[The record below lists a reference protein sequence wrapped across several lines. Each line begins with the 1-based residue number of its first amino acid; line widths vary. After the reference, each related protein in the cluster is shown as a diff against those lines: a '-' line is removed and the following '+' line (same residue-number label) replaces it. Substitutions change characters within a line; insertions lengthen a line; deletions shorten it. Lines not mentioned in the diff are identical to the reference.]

1 MITFTL
7 SRLIQS
13 AFVLL
18 IMSFVIY
25 VLLGLMPGDPIDLMI
40 GADPNVTAA
49 DVARLKALQGL
60 DRPILERYGAWLENA
75 VVGDFGYSRLFA
87 KPVLEVLGP
96 RLLNSLVLMSIS
108 LLVALTIAIPA
119 GIHAARRPG
128 SWTDQVINLL
138 CFAGI
143 SVPPFWLALL
153 LILFFAVSL
162 GALPASGMG
171 TIGENGLLDRL
182 PYMVLPILTLSAAGI
197 AGYTRHVRAA
207 MIEVLCEDYIRTA
220 RAKGVGEGRVVWRHA
235 LHNAL
240 LPVVT
245 IVALDF
251 GSLFSGALVTETMFS
266 WLGMGKTIYDAVMGN
281 DYNLALVGL
290 LLATGITL
298 LANILADIAYAWLD
312 PRIHYRVERG
322 A

>member
-1 MITFTL
+1 MIG
-7 SRLIQS
+7 
-13 AFVLL
+13 FVLTRL
-18 IMSFVIY
+18 GQSVLVLLVMSFIIY
-25 VLLGLMPGDPIDLMI
+25 ILLGLMPGDPIDLMI

-60 DRPILERYGAWLENA
+60 DQPLLDRYAAWLENA

-96 RLLNSLVLMSIS
+96 RLWNSLILMAIS
-108 LLVALTIAIPA
+108 LVVALSIAIPA

-153 LILFFAVSL
+153 LILLFAVSL

-171 TIGENGLLDRL
+171 TIGEDGWADRAR
-182 PYMVLPILTLSAAGI
+182 YMVLPVLTLSAAGV

-207 MIEVLCEDYIRTA
+207 MIEVLREDYVRTA
-220 RAKGVGEGRVVWRHA
+220 RAKGVPESRVVWRHA
-235 LHNAL
+235 LRNAL

-245 IVALDF
+245 IAALDF

-298 LANILADIAYAWLD
+298 IANILADIAYAWLD

>member
-1 MITFTL
+1 MIIFAL
-7 SRLIQS
+7 SRLGQS
-13 AFVLL
+13 VGVLL
-18 IMSFVIY
+18 VMSFIIY
-25 VLLGLMPGDPIDLMI
+25 VLLGLMPGDPIDLLI

-60 DRPILERYGAWLENA
+60 DQPILDRYLAWLGNA
-75 VVGDFGYSRLFA
+75 IEGDLGYSRLFA
-87 KPVLEVLGP
+87 KPVLDVLGP
-96 RLLNSLVLMSIS
+96 RLLNSLILMAIS
-108 LLVALTIAIPA
+108 LVVALSIAIPA

-128 SWTDQVINLL
+128 SWTDQAINLL

-153 LILFFAVSL
+153 LILLFAVSF
-162 GALPASGMG
+162 GVLPASGMG
-171 TIGENGLLDRL
+171 TIGEDGLLDRL
-182 PYMVLPILTLSAAGI
+182 RYMVLPILTLSAAGV

-207 MIEVLCEDYIRTA
+207 MIEVLREDYIRTA
-220 RAKGVGEGRVVWRHA
+220 RAKGVAERHVVWRHG
-235 LHNAL
+235 LRNAL

>member
-1 MITFTL
+1 MITFAL
-7 SRLIQS
+7 SRLAQS

-18 IMSFVIY
+18 VMSFVIY

-128 SWTDQVINLL
+128 SWTDQAINLL

-153 LILFFAVSL
+153 LILLFAVSL

-207 MIEVLCEDYIRTA
+207 MIEVLREDYIRTA
-220 RAKGVGEGRVVWRHA
+220 RAKGVAEGRVVWRHA
-235 LHNAL
+235 LRNAL

-245 IVALDF
+245 IAALDF

>member
-1 MITFTL
+1 VIG
-7 SRLIQS
+7 
-13 AFVLL
+13 FVLTRL
-18 IMSFVIY
+18 GQSVLVLLVMSFIIY
-25 VLLGLMPGDPIDLMI
+25 ILLGLMPGDPIDLMI

-60 DRPILERYGAWLENA
+60 DQPLLDRYAAWLENA

-96 RLLNSLVLMSIS
+96 RLWNSLILMAIS
-108 LLVALTIAIPA
+108 LVVALSIAIPA

-153 LILFFAVSL
+153 LILLFAVSL

-171 TIGENGLLDRL
+171 TIGEDGWADRAR
-182 PYMVLPILTLSAAGI
+182 YMVLPVLTLSAAGV

-207 MIEVLCEDYIRTA
+207 MIEVLREDYVRTA
-220 RAKGVGEGRVVWRHA
+220 RAKGVPESRVVWRHA
-235 LHNAL
+235 LRNAL

-245 IVALDF
+245 IAALDF

-298 LANILADIAYAWLD
+298 IANILADIAYAWLD

>member
-1 MITFTL
+1 MIAFAL
-7 SRLIQS
+7 SRLGQS
-13 AFVLL
+13 VGVLL
-18 IMSFVIY
+18 VMSFIIY
-25 VLLGLMPGDPIDLMI
+25 VLLGLMPGDPIDLLI

-60 DRPILERYGAWLENA
+60 DQPILDRYLAWLGNA
-75 VVGDFGYSRLFA
+75 VEGDLGYSRLFA
-87 KPVLEVLGP
+87 KPVLDVLGP
-96 RLLNSLVLMSIS
+96 RLLNSLILMAIS
-108 LLVALTIAIPA
+108 LVVALSIAIPA

-128 SWTDQVINLL
+128 SWTDQAINLL

-153 LILFFAVSL
+153 LILLFAVSF
-162 GALPASGMG
+162 GVLPASGMG
-171 TIGENGLLDRL
+171 TIGEDGLLDRL
-182 PYMVLPILTLSAAGI
+182 RYMVLPILTLSAAGI

-207 MIEVLCEDYIRTA
+207 MIEVLREDYIRTA
-220 RAKGVGEGRVVWRHA
+220 RAKGVAERHVIWRHG
-235 LHNAL
+235 LRNAL

>member
-1 MITFTL
+1 MIAFTL
-7 SRLIQS
+7 SRLCQS
-13 AFVLL
+13 VFILFV
-18 IMSFVIY
+18 MSFIIY
-25 VLLGLMPGDPIDLMI
+25 VLLGLMPGDPIDLLI

-49 DVARLKALQGL
+49 DIARLKALQGL
-60 DRPILERYGAWLENA
+60 DQPILERYAAWLGNA
-75 VVGDFGYSRLFA
+75 LAGDFGYSRLFA

-96 RLLNSLVLMSIS
+96 RLLNSLVLMAIS
-108 LLVALTIAIPA
+108 LIIALSIAIPA
-119 GIHAARRPG
+119 GVHAARRPG

-153 LILFFAVSL
+153 LILLFAVTL

-171 TIGENGLLDRL
+171 TIGENGLLDRI
-182 PYMVLPILTLSAAGI
+182 PYMVLPVLTLSAAGI

-207 MIEVLCEDYIRTA
+207 MIEVLREDYIRTA
-220 RAKGVGEGRVVWRHA
+220 RAKGVDERRVVWRHA
-235 LHNAL
+235 LRNAL

-245 IVALDF
+245 IAALDF

-322 A
+322 S

>member
-13 AFVLL
+13 AFILL

-182 PYMVLPILTLSAAGI
+182 PYMILPILTLSAAGI

-220 RAKGVGEGRVVWRHA
+220 RAKGVAEGRVVWRHA

>member
-1 MITFTL
+1 MIG
-7 SRLIQS
+7 
-13 AFVLL
+13 FVLTRL
-18 IMSFVIY
+18 GQSVLVLLVMSFIIDI
-25 VLLGLMPGDPIDLMI
+25 LLGLMPGDPIDLMI

-60 DRPILERYGAWLENA
+60 DQPLLDRYAAWLENA

-96 RLLNSLVLMSIS
+96 RLWNSLILMAIS
-108 LLVALTIAIPA
+108 LVVALSIAIPA

-153 LILFFAVSL
+153 LILLFAVSL

-171 TIGENGLLDRL
+171 TIGEDGWADRARF
-182 PYMVLPILTLSAAGI
+182 MVLPVLTLSAAGV

-207 MIEVLCEDYIRTA
+207 MIEVLREDYVRTA
-220 RAKGVGEGRVVWRHA
+220 RAKGVPESRVVWRHA
-235 LHNAL
+235 LRNAL

-245 IVALDF
+245 IAALDF

-298 LANILADIAYAWLD
+298 IANILADIAYAWLD

>member
-1 MITFTL
+1 MTG
-7 SRLIQS
+7 
-13 AFVLL
+13 FVLTRL
-18 IMSFVIY
+18 GQSMLVLLVMSFIIY
-25 VLLGLMPGDPIDLMI
+25 ILLGLMPGDPIDLMI
-40 GADPNVTAA
+40 GTDPNVTAA

-60 DRPILERYGAWLENA
+60 DQPLLERYAAWLENA
-75 VVGDFGYSRLFA
+75 LAGDFGYSRLFA

-96 RLLNSLVLMSIS
+96 RLWNSLILMAIS
-108 LLVALTIAIPA
+108 LVVALAIAIPA
-119 GIHAARRPG
+119 GIHAARKPG
-128 SWTDQVINLL
+128 SWTDQLINLL

-153 LILFFAVSL
+153 LILLFAVSL

-171 TIGENGLLDRL
+171 TIGEDGWMDRVRYMIL
-182 PYMVLPILTLSAAGI
+182 PVLTLSAAGV

-207 MIEVLCEDYIRTA
+207 MIEVLREDYVRTA
-220 RAKGVGEGRVVWRHA
+220 RAKGVPETRVVWRHA
-235 LHNAL
+235 LRNAL

-245 IVALDF
+245 IAALDF

-298 LANILADIAYAWLD
+298 IANILADIAYAWLD

>member
-1 MITFTL
+1 VIGFVLT
-7 SRLIQS
+7 RLGQS
-13 AFVLL
+13 ALVLL
-18 IMSFVIY
+18 VMSFIIY
-25 VLLGLMPGDPIDLMI
+25 ILLGLMPGDPIDLMI

-60 DRPILERYGAWLENA
+60 DQPLLDRYAAWLENA
-75 VVGDFGYSRLFA
+75 VGGDFGYSRLFA

-96 RLLNSLVLMSIS
+96 RLWNSLILMAIS
-108 LLVALTIAIPA
+108 LVVALSIAIPA

-128 SWTDQVINLL
+128 SWTDQLINLL

-153 LILFFAVSL
+153 LILLFAVSF

-171 TIGENGLLDRL
+171 TIGEDGWADRAR
-182 PYMVLPILTLSAAGI
+182 YMVLPVLTLSAAGV

-207 MIEVLCEDYIRTA
+207 MIEVLREDYVRTA
-220 RAKGVGEGRVVWRHA
+220 RAKGVPESRVVWRHA
-235 LHNAL
+235 LRNAL

-245 IVALDF
+245 IAALDF

-298 LANILADIAYAWLD
+298 IANILADIAYAWLD

>member
-1 MITFTL
+1 MISFTL
-7 SRLIQS
+7 SRLVQS
-13 AFVLL
+13 VFILL
-18 IMSFVIY
+18 TMSFIIY
-25 VLLGLMPGDPIDLMI
+25 VLLGLMPGDPIDLLI

-60 DRPILERYGAWLENA
+60 DQPILERYAAWLENA

-96 RLLNSLVLMSIS
+96 RLLNSLVLMAVS
-108 LLVALTIAIPA
+108 LAVALMIAIPA

-153 LILFFAVSL
+153 LILLFAVSL

-171 TIGENGLLDRL
+171 TIGEDGVLDRL
-182 PYMVLPILTLSAAGI
+182 RYMILPIATLSAASV

-207 MIEVLCEDYIRTA
+207 MIEVLREDYIRTA
-220 RAKGVGEGRVVWRHA
+220 RAKGVDETRVVWRHA
-235 LHNAL
+235 LRNAL

-245 IVALDF
+245 IAALDF

-322 A
+322 T

>member
-1 MITFTL
+1 MIGFSL
-7 SRLIQS
+7 ARLGQS
-13 AFVLL
+13 VIVLWV
-18 IMSFVIY
+18 MSFLIY
-25 VLLGLMPGDPIDLMI
+25 VLLGLMPGDPIDLLI

-60 DRPILERYGAWLENA
+60 DRPILERYAAWLANA
-75 VVGDFGYSRLFA
+75 VTGDFGYSRLFS
-87 KPVLEVLGP
+87 KPVLEVLGG
-96 RLLNSLVLMSIS
+96 RLLNSLLLMAM
-108 LLVALTIAIPA
+108 ALALALMVAIPA

-128 SWTDQVINLL
+128 SWTDQAINLL

-143 SVPPFWLALL
+143 SIPPFWLALL
-153 LILFFAVSL
+153 LILLFAVSL

-171 TIGENGLLDRL
+171 TIGEDGWLDRARH
-182 PYMVLPILTLSAAGI
+182 MVLPVLTLSAAGV

-207 MIEVLCEDYIRTA
+207 MIEVLREDYIRTA
-220 RAKGVGEGRVVWRHA
+220 RAKGLVERRVIWRHA
-235 LHNAL
+235 LRNAL

-245 IVALDF
+245 IAALDF

-290 LLATGITL
+290 LLATGVTL

-312 PRIHYRVERG
+312 PRIHYRTERG
-322 A
+322 S

>member
-1 MITFTL
+1 
-7 SRLIQS
+7 
-13 AFVLL
+13 
-18 IMSFVIY
+18 
-25 VLLGLMPGDPIDLMI
+25 
-40 GADPNVTAA
+40 
-49 DVARLKALQGL
+49 
-60 DRPILERYGAWLENA
+60 
-75 VVGDFGYSRLFA
+75 
-87 KPVLEVLGP
+87 
-96 RLLNSLVLMSIS
+96 
-108 LLVALTIAIPA
+108 
-119 GIHAARRPG
+119 
-128 SWTDQVINLL
+128 L

-182 PYMVLPILTLSAAGI
+182 PYMILPILTLSAAGI

-220 RAKGVGEGRVVWRHA
+220 RAKGVAEGRVVWRHA

>member
-1 MITFTL
+1 MISFAL
-7 SRLIQS
+7 SRLAQS
-13 AFVLL
+13 GVILL
-18 IMSFVIY
+18 VMSFIIY
-25 VLLGLMPGDPIDLMI
+25 VLLGLMPGDPIDLLI

-49 DVARLKALQGL
+49 DIARLKALQGL
-60 DRPILERYGAWLENA
+60 DQPILERYAAWLENA

-96 RLLNSLVLMSIS
+96 RLLNSLTLMAAALVIA
-108 LLVALTIAIPA
+108 LLVAIPA

-128 SWTDQVINLL
+128 SWVDQLINLM

-153 LILFFAVSL
+153 LILLFAVSF
-162 GALPASGMG
+162 GVLPASGMG
-171 TIGENGLLDRL
+171 TIGEDGWLDRAR
-182 PYMVLPILTLSAAGI
+182 YMILPIATLSAASV

-207 MIEVLCEDYIRTA
+207 MIEVLREDYIRTA
-220 RAKGVGEGRVVWRHA
+220 RAKGVDEHRVVWRHA
-235 LHNAL
+235 LRNAL

-245 IVALDF
+245 IAALDF

-322 A
+322 P

>member
-60 DRPILERYGAWLENA
+60 DRPILERYGAWFENA
-75 VVGDFGYSRLFA
+75 VVGNFGYSRLFA

-220 RAKGVGEGRVVWRHA
+220 RAKGVAEGRVVWRHA

>member
-1 MITFTL
+1 MIAFSLARL
-7 SRLIQS
+7 SQS
-13 AFVLL
+13 ALVLL
-18 IMSFVIY
+18 VMSFVIY

-60 DRPILERYGAWLENA
+60 DRPILERYAAWLA
-75 VVGDFGYSRLFA
+75 DALSGDFGYSRLFS
-87 KPVLEVLGP
+87 KPVLEVLGS
-96 RLLNSLVLMSIS
+96 RLLNSLILMAIS
-108 LLVALTIAIPA
+108 LAVALAIAIPA
-119 GIHAARRPG
+119 GIQAARRPG
-128 SWTDQVINLL
+128 SWIDQAINLL

-153 LILFFAVSL
+153 LILLFAVSL
-162 GALPASGMG
+162 GALPASGMN
-171 TIGENGLLDRL
+171 TIGEDGWLDRARH
-182 PYMVLPILTLSAAGI
+182 MVLPVLTLSAAGV

-207 MIEVLCEDYIRTA
+207 MIEVLREDYIRTA
-220 RAKGVGEGRVVWRHA
+220 RAKGLVERRVIWRHA
-235 LHNAL
+235 LRNAL

-245 IVALDF
+245 IAALDF

-290 LLATGITL
+290 LLATGVTL
-298 LANILADIAYAWLD
+298 VANILADIAYAWLD

-322 A
+322 P

>member
-7 SRLIQS
+7 SRLVQS
-13 AFVLL
+13 IFVLL
-18 IMSFVIY
+18 VMSFVIY

-60 DRPILERYGAWLENA
+60 DQPILERYAAWLENA
-75 VVGDFGYSRLFA
+75 MSGDFGYSRLFA
-87 KPVLEVLGP
+87 KPVMEVLGP
-96 RLLNSLVLMSIS
+96 RLLNSLILMAIS
-108 LLVALTIAIPA
+108 LFLALVIAVPA
-119 GIHAARRPG
+119 GIQAARRPG
-128 SWTDQVINLL
+128 TWIDQTINLL

-153 LILFFAVSL
+153 LILLFAVSL

-171 TIGENGLLDRL
+171 TIGEDGLFDRAR
-182 PYMVLPILTLSAAGI
+182 YMVLPILTLSAASV

-207 MIEVLCEDYIRTA
+207 MIEVLREDYIRTA
-220 RAKGVGEGRVVWRHA
+220 RAKGVSEQRIVWRHA
-235 LHNAL
+235 LRNAL

-245 IVALDF
+245 IAALDF

>member
-1 MITFTL
+1 MIG
-7 SRLIQS
+7 
-13 AFVLL
+13 FVLTRL
-18 IMSFVIY
+18 GQSVLVLLVMSFIIY
-25 VLLGLMPGDPIDLMI
+25 ILLGLMPGDPIDLMI

-60 DRPILERYGAWLENA
+60 DQPLLDRYAAWLENA

-96 RLLNSLVLMSIS
+96 RLWNSLILMAIS
-108 LLVALTIAIPA
+108 LVVALSIAIPA

-153 LILFFAVSL
+153 LILLFAVSL

-171 TIGENGLLDRL
+171 TIGEDGWADRARF
-182 PYMVLPILTLSAAGI
+182 MVLPVLTLSAAGV

-207 MIEVLCEDYIRTA
+207 MIEVLREDYVRTA
-220 RAKGVGEGRVVWRHA
+220 RAKGVPESRVVWRHA
-235 LHNAL
+235 LRNAL

-245 IVALDF
+245 IAALDF

-298 LANILADIAYAWLD
+298 IANILADIAYAWLD

>member
-298 LANILADIAYAWLD
+298 LANILADIAYVWLD

>member
-220 RAKGVGEGRVVWRHA
+220 RAKGVAEGRVVWRHA